1 MSKGTSVIPMLPME
15 ILLKLPLEDLLKY
28 AKDAVHTGEKAKSFS
43 QNHRATFGALGKVI
57 AALKKRFNAE
67 SAGSSLVST
76 MSFAEYFELKTG
88 GKVNNHANECARTYG
103 FFVENSL
110 ITEKDYDDNPNDNLE
125 KAARVITAIKG
136 DLTHAVANEAA
147 DILKRRPKDAAKQ
160 LLALVEK
167 VEGPKTV
174 EGDKAKEWLTKIF
187 ASGHL
192 ELVIAA
198 VGAEIAHLENLDQA
212 KRAFFAMDTAMGC
225 FECNKTIPR
234 EALVTWVAEL
244 EAERERP
251 KKLR

>member
-1 MSKGTSVIPMLPME
+1 MARVHQAAIVSRARERGQRLRIFDQRAL
-15 ILLKLPLEDLLKY
+15 DLQGSL
-28 AKDAVHTGEKAKSFS
+28 S
-43 QNHRATFGALGKVI
+43 QPF
-57 AALKKRFNAE
+57 
-67 SAGSSLVST
+67 
-76 MSFAEYFELKTG
+76 
-88 GKVNNHANECARTYG
+88 ANECARTYG

-147 DILKRRPKDAAKQ
+147 DILRRRPKDAAKQ

-174 EGDKAKEWLTKIF
+174 EGDKAIEWFTKIF

-198 VGAEIAHLENLDQA
+198 VGAEIAHLQNLDQA
-212 KRAFFAMDTAMGC
+212 KRAFFAMDTAMG
-225 FECNKTIPR
+225 
-234 EALVTWVAEL
+234 
-244 EAERERP
+244 
-251 KKLR
+251 